1 MVSMIAFQNELGA
14 QAGFQQARKMS
25 PGKSTDLVVA
35 RHSPR
40 WSSSSMADQ
49 HGIPRTRGQGH
60 WPLGVADR
68 VVPILGFLTHGK
80 HPLQAG
86 VFFCVANSGAASD
99 ALVGPMWSQHGS
111 VRFEVPVTFLVET
124 LLVNCSHIVRHTHE
138 VHFPHF
144 AGGNV
149 ELHNR
154 AWASANHVP
163 IDF

>member
-1 MVSMIAFQNELGA
+1 MGYRLVHLAALSIAGRTHDNRSHAASEGRYRGSDLAVTAGELNAGSGVGRLGA
-14 QAGFQQARKMS
+14 CPRTSIFLQEDTKGS
-25 PGKSTDLVVA
+25 S
-35 RHSPR
+35 RHSITRRPPCKQGF
-40 WSSSSMADQ
+40 SSV
-49 HGIPRTRGQGH
+49 
-60 WPLGVADR
+60 WPIR
-68 VVPILGFLTHGK
+68 V
-80 HPLQAG
+80 
-86 VFFCVANSGAASD
+86 AASD

-124 LLVNCSHIVRHTHE
+124 LLVNCSHLVRHTHE
-138 VHFPHF
+138 VHFPHL